1 MDENRLYEYD
11 YDKPELSETYLEH
24 HGVKGQRKG
33 VRHGPP
39 YPLSRQK
46 KGNGRLAKGR
56 GSIQKKKSSG
66 GLIERYKA
74 KKTYKQRVQSAEKA
88 RQAKQAKAEEAKR
101 AQEEQDRREAE
112 ALNEEIWRQ
121 DVIRRGDAE
130 TAAKNTDK
138 FSEAEINAIISRYQ
152 TNQRLSQL
160 VADANPNMSNLPE
173 AKKTV
178 FEKMGNAVNEINK
191 FAGPASQLAKNAASV
206 YDLYTKVNSEKDR
219 EAKEE
224 LNRKQTLANI
234 EQTRT
239 ATKSGLE
246 RSKAET
252 EQIRANTENI
262 KKGIF
267 PPGNQQNNQQKQTN
281 QQPVQNQNNQQP
293 VQNQNKEKSPSW
305 EKNMTAEQREAGRK
319 LSNASTDALYL
330 GKKDIAEKLSKQ
342 AQAVYSGELDPK
354 KANIKEAES
363 ITKQTA
369 EKRKP
374 TDLKGKS
381 NDEIRE
387 ITVKDYKDKK
397 LTKEQAVSRLSSLDN
412 AESKNKSDL
421 PKNTPIDLVGA
432 YNKDRSKSVKEFY
445 NDTAKY
451 RENSKK
457 QLESSKQ
464 IAKQRASNAASKILS
479 NPNSQGAISQLIKD
493 ATKNTK
499 TTSGKSLNIN
509 TDWLASQSTEKLRSM
524 KSRIDNTKN
533 DSSARIIND
542 INKILKKRGAASPL
556 R

>member
-56 GSIQKKKSSG
+56 GSIQKKKPSG

-88 RQAKQAKAEEAKR
+88 RQAKQTKAEEAKR

-112 ALNEEIWRQ
+112 ALNEEMWRQ

-138 FSEAEINAIISRYQ
+138 FSEDEINAIISRYQ

-281 QQPVQNQNNQQP
+281 QQPVQNQNNQQLLTKKEQKK
-293 VQNQNKEKSPSW
+293 VEKESGKEKVLSDAQKSSIAKLNDAADSARLLGD
-305 EKNMTAEQREAGRK
+305 EKRSKALKSQAKEVESGK
-319 LSNASTDALYL
+319 LSPQKIDLNKPGWS
-330 GKKDIAEKLSKQ
+330 KDITFKDEVKAAKQ
-342 AQAVYSGELDPK
+342 K
-354 KANIKEAES
+354 W
-363 ITKQTA
+363 
-369 EKRKP
+369 
-374 TDLKGKS
+374 
-381 NDEIRE
+381 DE
-387 ITVKDYKDKK
+387 TS
-397 LTKEQAVSRLSSLDN
+397 T
-412 AESKNKSDL
+412 
-421 PKNTPIDLVGA
+421 
-432 YNKDRSKSVKEFY
+432 
-445 NDTAKY
+445 Y

-464 IAKQRASNAASKILS
+464 IAKQRASNAAFKILS

-499 TTSGKSLNIN
+499 TTSGKPLKLN
-509 TDWLASQSTEKLRSM
+509 TDWLANQSTDALRLMKLN
-524 KSRIDNTKN
+524 IDKTRN
-533 DSSARIIND
+533 DNSAQLLND

>member
-1 MDENRLYEYD
+1 MDENRLYEYN

-24 HGVKGQRKG
+24 HGVKGQKWG
-33 VRHGPP
+33 VKHGPP

-46 KGNGRLAKGR
+46 GSGRLAKGK
-56 GSIQKKKSSG
+56 GSIQKKKPSG
-66 GLIERYKA
+66 GLIERHKA

-101 AQEEQDRREAE
+101 VQEEQDKREAA
-112 ALNEEIWRQ
+112 ALNEEMWRQ

-152 TNQRLSQL
+152 TNQKLSQL
-160 VADANPNMSNLPE
+160 VADANPKMSDLPE
-173 AKKTV
+173 NKKTV
-178 FEKMGNAVNEINK
+178 FEKMGNAINEINK
-191 FAGPASQLAKNAASV
+191 FAGPASQLAKNASNI
-206 YDLYTKVNSEKDR
+206 YDLYVKVNTEKDR
-219 EAKEE
+219 EANQE
-224 LNRKQTLANI
+224 LNRKQTLAKI
-234 EQTRT
+234 EQTR
-239 ATKSGLE
+239 ADTKSGLE

-267 PPGNQQNNQQKQTN
+267 PPANQQNNQQKQNN
-281 QQPVQNQNNQQP
+281 QQSVQNQNNQQP
-293 VQNQNKEKSPSW
+293 LTKKEQKKS
-305 EKNMTAEQREAGRK
+305 EKE
-319 LSNASTDALYL
+319 
-330 GKKDIAEKLSKQ
+330 SK
-342 AQAVYSGELDPK
+342 
-354 KANIKEAES
+354 
-363 ITKQTA
+363 KQT
-369 EKRKP
+369 EQNKP
-374 TDLKGKS
+374 TDIKGKKI
-381 NDEIRE
+381 DEIRE

-412 AESKNKSDL
+412 AESKNKSEL

-457 QLESSKQ
+457 QLAESKRQ
-464 IAKQRASNAASKILS
+464 AKQRASNTAAKILS
-479 NPNSQGAISQLIKD
+479 NPNSQGAINQLIKD
-493 ATKNTK
+493 VTKNTK

-509 TDWLASQSTEKLRSM
+509 TEWLSSQSTEKLRSM